1 MTQWMTQELSK
12 LRDLLIAGTAV
23 GAILSVFITYIVTKA
38 LMKTLGALV
47 LAGAVVWGVANVDW
61 FKAKVGEETAIGVV
75 HAPRPAS
82 AAAGSGDAGPRAVV
96 VLDASSSPTVHLVG
110 A

>member
-1 MTQWMTQELSK
+1 MTSELEVI
-12 LRDLLIAGTAV
+12 RTLLIAATGV
-23 GAILSVFITYIVTKA
+23 GAILSVFITYVVTKA

-61 FKAKVGEETAIGVV
+61 FKTKVGEETDNSMAVV
-75 HAPRPAS
+75 GTSPSSASPGPGGPA
-82 AAAGSGDAGPRAVV
+82 RAVV
-96 VLDASSSPTVHLVG
+96 VLDGAGSPSSVTLVG

>member
-1 MTQWMTQELSK
+1 MTQELSK
-12 LRDLLIAGTAV
+12 LRDLFIAATAV
-23 GAILSVFITYIVTKA
+23 GAILSVFITYVVTKA

-61 FKAKVGEETAIGVV
+61 FKTKVGEETAISEL
-75 HAPRPAS
+75 HRAPRS
-82 AAAGSGDAGPRAVV
+82 AAAVDTGGHRATVVIGPSGPPAVT
-96 VLDASSSPTVHLVG
+96 LG

>member
-12 LRDLLIAGTAV
+12 IRDLLIAGTAV
-23 GAILSVFITYIVTKA
+23 GAILSVFITYFVTKA

-61 FKAKVGEETAIGVV
+61 FKTKVGQETAIAEL
-75 HAPRPAS
+75 HRAPQSAATVGSGGHRATATLDGSGRPAVT
-82 AAAGSGDAGPRAVV
+82 P
-96 VLDASSSPTVHLVG
+96 G